1 LSRLAL
7 IKGAAHHESM
17 FGFILIAAIVL
28 LAPIAYF
35 AGAESRVDEVERRRR
50 YSG

>member
-1 LSRLAL
+1 LRRLAL
-7 IKGAAHHESM
+7 IKGGAHHDFM

-50 YSG
+50 HSG